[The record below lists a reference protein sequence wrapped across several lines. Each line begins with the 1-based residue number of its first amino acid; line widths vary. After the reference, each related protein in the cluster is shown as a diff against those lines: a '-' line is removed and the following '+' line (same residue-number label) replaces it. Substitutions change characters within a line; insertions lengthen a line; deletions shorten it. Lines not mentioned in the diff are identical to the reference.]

1 MEGGR
6 DAGQEGWGEGGGWK
20 EEKAEKRKEG
30 GRKREKVGGKRE
42 VGMEGVIG
50 VYLGIVCWR
59 S

>member
-1 MEGGR
+1 MEDKKDR
-6 DAGQEGWGEGGGWK
+6 ERGGWK
-20 EEKAEKRKEG
+20 EERARKRKEG

-50 VYLGIVCWR
+50 VYLGIICWR